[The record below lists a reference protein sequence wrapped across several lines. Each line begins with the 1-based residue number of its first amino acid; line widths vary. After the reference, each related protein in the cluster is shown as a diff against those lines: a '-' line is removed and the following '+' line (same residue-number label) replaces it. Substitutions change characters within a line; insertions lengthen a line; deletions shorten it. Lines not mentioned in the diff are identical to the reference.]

1 MFKNILLF
9 IVLILIGISFL
20 LIPHFREISAGI
32 AILLFG
38 MISLENGFKSFAEG
52 PLKKILTHAT
62 DKFYKSFTFGA
73 LSTALLQ
80 SSSLISVI
88 TISFLSAGLLS
99 LHQGIGI
106 IFGANLGTTATA
118 WLIAALGL
126 KLNISAL
133 AIPMIVFGVVLY
145 LQSRRTIKGVGN
157 ILTGLGFFF
166 FGIALMKE
174 GFDAYQNNIDL
185 TSFSSETISGQ
196 LMFLLIGTILT
207 VILQSSA
214 ASMAIIL
221 TALGAGQITYG
232 NAMALAIGANVGTTF
247 TALIAAM
254 ASNIDGKRIAAV
266 HILFNI
272 LTGLVAFIFLKT
284 FGKVVDFLAE
294 VINLAQDD
302 FIMKLA
308 IFHTLFNAIGIIIM
322 RPLVSPMEKILL
334 VYLKAKKI
342 SKNHPKFINE
352 SSLAFPQTSM
362 EVLIK
367 ETNHLFD
374 ICFEAISH
382 GLGLSRTTMLNKD
395 EMKKTSTS
403 GDIVYDHTNI
413 DEIYYN
419 RIKNVYGEIVKFG
432 TKAQNKFSDARFIKA
447 INDILEANRYFVE
460 VVKDIK
466 DLQPNV
472 LLYCDSENELIRNEY
487 NKYRKRI
494 AKFIRMVFSYQQF
507 EIPET
512 ASDQNNEEIINRIN
526 HEREILEK
534 YLEKSKSKDILHNGS
549 LSQLILDKKINEKMV
564 TSLINDSRIVYSIS
578 KHLIKA
584 AELLYL
590 NTDVILADTAEE

>member
-1 MFKNILLF
+1 M
-9 IVLILIGISFL
+9 
-20 LIPHFREISAGI
+20 
-32 AILLFG
+32 
-38 MISLENGFKSFAEG
+38 
-52 PLKKILTHAT
+52 T
-62 DKFYKSFTFGA
+62 
-73 LSTALLQ
+73 
-80 SSSLISVI
+80 
-88 TISFLSAGLLS
+88 

-106 IFGANLGTTATA
+106 IFGANLGTTSTA
-118 WLIAALGL
+118 WLVATLGL
-126 KLNISAL
+126 KLDISAF

-145 LQSRRTIKGVGN
+145 LQSKRTIKGIGN

-174 GFDAYQNNIDL
+174 GFDAYQNNIDI
-185 TSFSSETISGQ
+185 TSLSAETISGQ

-207 VILQSSA
+207 IILQSSA

-221 TALGAGQITYG
+221 TALAAGQISYVY
-232 NAMALAIGANVGTTF
+232 AMALAIGANVGTTF
-247 TALIAAM
+247 TALIAAI
-254 ASNIDGKRIAAV
+254 ASNVDGKRIAAA
-266 HILFNI
+266 HLLFNI
-272 LTGLVAFIFLKT
+272 ITGLVAFMFLKT
-284 FGKVVDFLAE
+284 IGNVVDFLAE
-294 VINLAQDD
+294 AINLAQNN
-302 FIMKLA
+302 FTMKLA
-308 IFHTLFNAIGIIIM
+308 IFHTLFNTIGILIM
-322 RPLVSPMEKILL
+322 LPLVSPMEKILIVL
-334 VYLKAKKI
+334 IKTKKY
-342 SKNHPKFINE
+342 SQNNPKFINE
-352 SSLAFPQTSM
+352 SSLAFPQTSL

-367 ETNHLFD
+367 ETNNLFD
-374 ICFEAISH
+374 ICFEAIAH

-395 EMKKTSTS
+395 EMKKTSVS

-419 RIKNVYGEIVKFG
+419 RIKNIYGEIVKFG
-432 TKAQNKFSDARFIKA
+432 TKAQNKFSDAKFIKA

-472 LLYCDSENELIRNEY
+472 LLYSDSDNELVRNEY

-512 ASDQNNEEIINRIN
+512 ASDQNNEEIIDRIN

-534 YLEKSKSKDILHNGS
+534 YVENSKSKDILHNGS
-549 LSQLILDKKINEKMV
+549 LSQLIMDKKLSDKMV

>member
-1 MFKNILLF
+1 MVKNILLF
-9 IVLILIGISFL
+9 IVLILIGISFIF
-20 LIPHFREISAGI
+20 IPHFREISAGI

-52 PLKKILTHAT
+52 PLKKILSHAT
-62 DKFYKSFTFGA
+62 DKFYKSFSIGM
-73 LSTALLQ
+73 LSTAILQ

-118 WLIAALGL
+118 WLVATLGL

-133 AIPMIVFGVVLY
+133 AVPMIVFGIVLY
-145 LQSRRTIKGVGN
+145 LQSKRTLKGIGN
-157 ILTGLGFFF
+157 ILAGLGFFF
-166 FGIALMKE
+166 FGIAIMKE
-174 GFDAYQNNIDL
+174 GFDAYQDSFDL
-185 TSFSSETISGQ
+185 TSFSAESISGQ
-196 LMFLLIGTILT
+196 MIFLLIGILLT
-207 VILQSSA
+207 VILQSSS

-221 TALGAGQITYG
+221 TALATGQISYL
-232 NAMALAIGANVGTTF
+232 NAMSLAIGANVGTTI
-247 TALIAAM
+247 TALIGAI
-254 ASNIDGKRIAAV
+254 ASNIDGKRIAAA
-266 HILFNI
+266 HLLFNI
-272 LTGLVAFIFLKT
+272 ITGLVAFIFLRAL
-284 FGKVVDFLAE
+284 GNVVDFLAE
-294 VINLAQDD
+294 SINLAQDN
-302 FIMKLA
+302 FTMKLA
-308 IFHTLFNAIGIIIM
+308 IFHTLFNTIGILIM
-322 RPLVSPMEKILL
+322 LPLVFPMEKILMVL
-334 VYLKAKKI
+334 IKTKKY
-342 SKNHPKFINE
+342 SQNNPKFINE
-352 SSLAFPQTSM
+352 SSLAFPQTSL

-374 ICFEAISH
+374 ICFEAIAH

-395 EMKKTSTS
+395 EMKKTSAS

-432 TKAQNKFSDARFIKA
+432 TKAQDKFSDARFIKA

-472 LLYCDSENELIRNEY
+472 LLYCDSENDLIRNEY

-590 NTDVILADTAEE
+590 NTDVILADSAEE

>member
-9 IVLILIGISFL
+9 VVLILIGISFL
-20 LIPHFREISAGI
+20 FIPHFREISAGI

-52 PLKKILTHAT
+52 PLKKILGHAT
-62 DKFYKSFTFGA
+62 NKFYKSFSIGV
-73 LSTALLQ
+73 LSTAILQ

-118 WLIAALGL
+118 WLIAAFGL
-126 KLNISAL
+126 KLNISAF

-145 LQSRRTIKGVGN
+145 LQSSRTIKGIGN

-185 TSFSSETISGQ
+185 TSFSTQSVSGQ
-196 LMFLLIGTILT
+196 LIFLLIGTVLT
-207 VILQSSA
+207 IILQSSA

-221 TALGAGQITYG
+221 TALAAGQITYL
-232 NAMALAIGANVGTTF
+232 NAMTLAIGANVGTTF
-247 TALIAAM
+247 TALIAAL
-254 ASNIDGKRIAAV
+254 ASNVDGKRIAAV
-266 HILFNI
+266 HLLFNI
-272 LTGLVAFIFLKT
+272 ITGMVAFIFLKAL
-284 FGKVVDFLAE
+284 GYVVDFLAE
-294 VINLAQDD
+294 AVNLAQDD
-302 FIMKLA
+302 FTMKLA
-308 IFHTLFNAIGIIIM
+308 IFHTVFNTIGILMM

-334 VYLKAKKI
+334 IHIKPKIFLK
-342 SKNHPKFINE
+342 NRPKFINE
-352 SSLAFPQTSM
+352 SSLAFPQTSL

-374 ICFEAISH
+374 TCFEAIAH
-382 GLGLSRTTMLNKD
+382 GLGLSRTTMLD
-395 EMKKTSTS
+395 ETEMKKTSAS
-403 GDIVYDHTNI
+403 GEIVYEHTNI

-419 RIKNVYGEIVKFG
+419 RIKTIYGEIVKFG
-432 TKAQNKFSDARFIKA
+432 TKAQNNFSDVRVLKA

-466 DLQPNV
+466 DLQPNI
-472 LLYCDSENELIRNEY
+472 LLYCDSENDTIRNEY

-494 AKFIRMVFSYQQF
+494 AKFIRLVFSYQKF
-507 EIPET
+507 EIPMTPTHENIE
-512 ASDQNNEEIINRIN
+512 DIINRIN
-526 HEREILEK
+526 HERETLEK
-534 YLEKSKSKDILHNGS
+534 YLEKSKSQDILHNGS
-549 LSQLILDKKINEKMV
+549 LSQLILDKKLNDAMV

-590 NTDVILADTAEE
+590 NTEVILTDQAE